1 MLGSDQFTEHRES
14 VGFLCYVVVVKPAR
28 GDHAPAVMIA
38 FTVQWAKIKAKNS
51 ANWEGLSPNHKR
63 PYVLAGEALMK
74 T

>member
-38 FTVQWAKIKAKNS
+38 FTVQWAFQSRLKIVPSGRVS
-51 ANWEGLSPNHKR
+51 APTTNAHMFWPAR
-63 PYVLAGEALMK
+63 PL
-74 T
+74 